1 MKKVLT
7 NYLWIFS
14 ITAAILLLA
23 LLTFPVKEN
32 PLYIK
37 KMIKDKTLNLFG
49 APIPKD
55 TLIKYYD
62 KLEKYIK

>member
-1 MKKVLT
+1 MKKKNNV
-7 NYLWIFS
+7 I
-14 ITAAILLLA
+14 IL
-23 LLTFPVKEN
+23 KKS

-37 KMIKDKTLNLFG
+37 KMVKGKTFNLFG
-49 APIPKD
+49 APVPKD

>member
-1 MKKVLT
+1 MKRKSNVI
-7 NYLWIFS
+7 IFKKS
-14 ITAAILLLA
+14 
-23 LLTFPVKEN
+23 

-37 KMIKDKTLNLFG
+37 KMVKDKTLNLFG

>member
-1 MKKVLT
+1 MKNNVI
-7 NYLWIFS
+7 IF
-14 ITAAILLLA
+14 
-23 LLTFPVKEN
+23 KKN

-37 KMIKDKTLNLFG
+37 KIVKDKTLNLFG

-62 KLEKYIK
+62 KFEKYFKLRNQYHNHKNWLLQDY